1 MAEYKVVGVHDWWST
16 ESLAKKIETELNK
29 HSKDGWTLDCFEL
42 GHYGY
47 RAIITLKK

>member
-1 MAEYKVVGVHDWWST
+1 MIKYKVLGVHDWWST
-16 ESLAKKIETELNK
+16 ESLAKKMETELNK
-29 HSKDGWTLDCFEL
+29 HSIDGWTLDCFEL